1 MDRST
6 ILRYRGYVKTPSL
19 FRTNGLPEINQI
31 ELSSEFEAIREDVK
45 FKNQRLGKL
54 VEEFVFY
61 QLKQQPN
68 VKWIVEN
75 LQIQKER
82 KTIGELDALYF
93 LNDKPIHLE
102 VVYKFYL
109 YDTLKSYE
117 EPLSYWIGPNRK
129 DSLCYKLDKLKNKQY
144 PLLFQNETSKELNKY
159 NIDTADVL
167 QKLCFKAQLFL
178 PYNDSKIN
186 FEILNENCVSGIY
199 ISFHTMSIFKTLKF
213 YMPQKLDWLVLPH
226 NNVLWQDYE
235 TTKIKILDNIEER
248 RSPLVWLKY
257 SETKFVKCFITFW

>member
-1 MDRST
+1 MDKST
-6 ILRYRGYVKTPSL
+6 LLRYKGYLETSTLLKTI
-19 FRTNGLPEINQI
+19 GLSGIDQI
-31 ELSSEFEAIREDVK
+31 KLGSESDLIGDEFE

-54 VEEFVFY
+54 VEEFVFC
-61 QLKQQPN
+61 QLQQQAS

-93 LNDKPIHLE
+93 QGDKPIHLE

-109 YDTLKSYE
+109 YDSLNTYN
-117 EPLSYWIGPNRK
+117 EPLAYWIGPNRK
-129 DSLCYKLDKLKNKQY
+129 DSLCYKLEKLKIKQF
-144 PLLFQNETSKELNKY
+144 PLLFNNETTNQLLKY
-159 NIDTADVL
+159 NIDTAGVS

-178 PYNDSKIN
+178 PYNNPEIN
-186 FEILNENCVSGIY
+186 IEPLNENCICGFY
-199 ISFHTMSIFKTLKF
+199 ISFNAISTFKTLQF
-213 YMPQKLDWLVLPH
+213 YIPQKLDWLVICH
-226 NNVLWQDYE
+226 NDVFWEDYE
-235 TTKIKILDNIEER
+235 TAKIKIQEEIEDK

>member
-1 MDRST
+1 MNKST
-6 ILRYRGYVKTPSL
+6 LLRYKGYLETPTL
-19 FRTNGLPEINQI
+19 FNSIDLKGIDQI
-31 ELSSEFEAIREDVK
+31 ELSSESDLIIDEIE

-61 QLKQQPN
+61 QLQQQAT

-93 LNDKPIHLE
+93 QENNPIHLE

-109 YDTLKSYE
+109 YDSLSTYK

-129 DSLCYKLDKLKNKQY
+129 DSLCYKLEKLRFKQF
-144 PLLFQNETSKELNKY
+144 PLLFNTETTNQLLKF
-159 NIDTADVL
+159 NIDTADVS

-178 PYNDSKIN
+178 PYNNPDIN
-186 FEILNENCVSGIY
+186 IELLNENCVNGFY
-199 ISFHTMSIFKTLKF
+199 ISFNSISTFKSLQF
-213 YMPQKLDWLVLPH
+213 YIPQKLDWLVICH
-226 NNVLWQDYE
+226 NDVLWQDYE
-235 TTKIKILDNIEER
+235 TAKINIQEEIEDK